1 MEEAGFEPT
10 ISRLWASRDDRTS
23 PLLVTSRNASRPMCT
38 ARSVG
43 DLVELVE
50 LPNCIGFVDSVEALR
65 LQPVRF
71 DLEQREIRVDGRN
84 SFGSESFWGFNRC
97 NICRWEIVFAYFFG
111 HWKTLQT

>member
-1 MEEAGFEPT
+1 
-10 ISRLWASRDDRTS
+10 
-23 PLLVTSRNASRPMCT
+23 MCT
-38 ARSVG
+38 ARSVS

-50 LPNCIGFVDSVEALR
+50 LANRIGFVDSVEALR